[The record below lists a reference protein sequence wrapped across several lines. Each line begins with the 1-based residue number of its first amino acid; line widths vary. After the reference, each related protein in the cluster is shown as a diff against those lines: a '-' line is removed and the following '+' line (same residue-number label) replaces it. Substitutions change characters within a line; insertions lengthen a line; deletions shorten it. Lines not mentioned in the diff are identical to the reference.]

1 MVVSITSPV
10 MMNRRTPS
18 AIGTPAAG
26 GDVSVSIVVGST
38 GELILL
44 VDVAKFF
51 ESGENEKKWHHR
63 PQLLT
68 WSMSSGKGSLYPAQL
83 WAEMLM
89 DSVVLYMMSKL

>member
-38 GELILL
+38 GEFILL

-68 WSMSSGKGSLYPAQL
+68 WLVFNVKWEGITVSCT
-83 WAEMLM
+83 
-89 DSVVLYMMSKL
+89 VVG